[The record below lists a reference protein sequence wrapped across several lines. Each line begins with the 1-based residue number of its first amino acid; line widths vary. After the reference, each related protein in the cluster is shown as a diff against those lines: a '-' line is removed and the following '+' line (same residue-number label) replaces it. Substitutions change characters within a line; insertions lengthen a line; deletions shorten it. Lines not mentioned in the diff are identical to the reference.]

1 MNEIDDYK
9 QMKNQKMIRVFTELH
24 DVNEQIKVLQ
34 AQKKILESEYKPV
47 IEDSFKE
54 DLFFKT
60 PSGLRFN
67 IKKSERKGGWN
78 GKKIET
84 LIEAYDMEAKYFRNE
99 PTTVFTLRF
108 EKGKAD
114 E

>member
-24 DVNEQIKVLQ
+24 DINEQIKVLQ

-54 DLFFKT
+54 DLFFET

-67 IKKSERKGGWN
+67 IKQSSRKGNWN
-78 GKKIET
+78 AKKLDA
-84 LIEAYDMEAKYFRNE
+84 LIEANDMDAEYFRNK